1 MPFVILISGFWKAP
15 MSPKDGGLISKG
27 ANEAIRVIRGLE
39 LSVLTQAWGGRGRET
54 GGPPEIQ
61 FNRQ

>member
-1 MPFVILISGFWKAP
+1 

-39 LSVLTQAWGGRGRET
+39 LSVLTQAWGEGWRQ
-54 GGPPEIQ
+54 GGHLRFSSIVNSQ
-61 FNRQ
+61 

>member
-1 MPFVILISGFWKAP
+1 

-39 LSVLTQAWGGRGRET
+39 LSVLTQASGGGGVDRGAT
-54 GGPPEIQ
+54 GDSVQLSISSDLV
-61 FNRQ
+61 NHT